1 MFAEQHNRKHKQY
14 TQEEIDDI
22 IADGV
27 PAKRYLEKKITNK
40 EIFTNQIDCG
50 RNVYTLFLDKST
62 TTVMIIGRTQSGKT
76 GCILCC
82 IHEFLTEESIPIE
95 NIYIVTG
102 LSSNDWKIQ
111 MRNRFH
117 RSLHDNIMDRTTFLK
132 NIEKISKKHNILI
145 IIDEVQ
151 IASLESQSMTRE
163 IKEYLKDIMYSHDI
177 KIIELSA
184 TPNGTTYDNPDLK
197 KVKLYPGQ
205 NYTSLFDI
213 KNMGNTRQFK

>member
-1 MFAEQHNRKHKQY
+1 M
-14 TQEEIDDI
+14 
-22 IADGV
+22 
-27 PAKRYLEKKITNK
+27 
-40 EIFTNQIDCG
+40 
-50 RNVYTLFLDKST
+50 
-62 TTVMIIGRTQSGKT
+62 
-76 GCILCC
+76 
-82 IHEFLTEESIPIE
+82 TEESIPIE